1 MSRTS
6 ARPRIARATRVV
18 GRDGRARQSLPIG
31 SALERSRWEA
41 ANGAAD
47 RPPPDIQLDCGDTL
61 RERRRATALRASA
74 RDGVIG
80 ELVVG
85 RGLPPSLKLRRT
97 TVALAKV
104 VRPCQGGPYTR
115 AIYCRGSGPKRS
127 VGQPSVVAGRRVVRP
142 ALRANVDECSLSL
155 RPEGHASLSGRA
167 GRRRLGNLLGVRMTH
182 AFYIGRSPISSSI
195 YGILLMPSAYY
206 PKRTGEYVYDVTVS
220 KDETRRLSRRYCA
233 RLSNAERIE
242 NGRLVSVQIDVK
254 DAYRANSQRSHAGAR
269 CVLRYLA
276 SRAVPQTS
284 AMVVIV
290 RATFAAW

>member
-1 MSRTS
+1 M
-6 ARPRIARATRVV
+6 
-18 GRDGRARQSLPIG
+18 
-31 SALERSRWEA
+31 
-41 ANGAAD
+41 
-47 RPPPDIQLDCGDTL
+47 
-61 RERRRATALRASA
+61 
-74 RDGVIG
+74 
-80 ELVVG
+80 
-85 RGLPPSLKLRRT
+85 
-97 TVALAKV
+97 
-104 VRPCQGGPYTR
+104 
-115 AIYCRGSGPKRS
+115 
-127 VGQPSVVAGRRVVRP
+127 GQPSVVAGRRVVRP

-254 DAYRANSQRSHAGAR
+254 DAYGPTLSEAMRALDASFDTWRREQLLKRQPWSSSSARHSRPGDGDGRAG
-269 CVLRYLA
+269 
-276 SRAVPQTS
+276 T
-284 AMVVIV
+284 
-290 RATFAAW
+290 

>member
-1 MSRTS
+1 M
-6 ARPRIARATRVV
+6 RVHY
-18 GRDGRARQSLPIG
+18 ARQQG
-31 SALERSRWEA
+31 
-41 ANGAAD
+41 
-47 RPPPDIQLDCGDTL
+47 
-61 RERRRATALRASA
+61 TAI
-74 RDGVIG
+74 V

-85 RGLPPSLKLRRT
+85 RGFPPSLKLRRT

-104 VRPCQGGPYTR
+104 VRPCQGGPNTR
-115 AIYCRGSGPKRS
+115 AIYCRGSGTKRS
-127 VGQPSVVAGRRVVRP
+127 VGQLSVVAGRRVVRP

-206 PKRTGEYVYDVTVS
+206 PKRTGDNVYDVTVS

-254 DAYRANSQRSHAGAR
+254 DAVPGRPSAKPCGRSMRPSIPGVASSSSNVSHGRHRPRDTRGLVMVTVGPGPEIRVPSSKPTAAVRAGVGHGS
-269 CVLRYLA
+269 A
-276 SRAVPQTS
+276 SAIGTNYGLTS
-284 AMVVIV
+284 ATVY
-290 RATFAAW
+290 T